1 MTESRLSRIAV
12 VLYEPQ
18 NPINIAGT
26 IRAMKNMGVSTLRLV
41 RPCPY
46 DPVRLEGIAHD
57 TRDLIDRIERFDDFD
72 TAVADC
78 VRLVGFTARRRAAK
92 WQILD
97 PKAAAEDALGYAEH
111 GQVGIVFGREDSGL
125 PNEILDRVHAAVTIP
140 TTQHASLNLA
150 QAVLISLYELHLAA
164 GDATRT
170 LPGPRKDAPPPTTDL
185 IERFFTEAHQTL
197 EAIQF
202 FKTRYPEHI
211 MRSIRAL
218 TFRAAPD
225 SRELSLLRAAAL
237 EVLRFLERTDRVERV
252 LPPDV
257 SPRAPRHVAPRD
269 ERFHGTQSDDAED

>member
-1 MTESRLSRIAV
+1 MTESRLSRIAI

-18 NPINIAGT
+18 DPVNIAAT
-26 IRAMKNMGVSTLRLV
+26 VRAMKNMGVATLRLV
-41 RPCPY
+41 RPCAY

-57 TRDLIDRIERFDDFD
+57 TWDVIDRIEHFDDFD

-78 VRLVGFTARRRAAK
+78 VRLAGFTARRRAAK
-92 WQILD
+92 WQILH
-97 PKAAAEDALGYAEH
+97 PRAAAEDALAHAEL
-111 GQVGIVFGREDSGL
+111 GRVGIVFGREDSGL
-125 PNEILDRVHAAVTIP
+125 PNEILDRVHAVVTIP
-140 TTQHASLNLA
+140 TTEHASLNLA

-170 LPGPRKDAPPPTTDL
+170 LPGPRKEAPPATTEEF
-185 IERFFTEAHQTL
+185 ERFFTEAHQAL
-197 EAIQF
+197 DAVQF

-211 MRSIRAL
+211 MRSIRTL

-237 EVLRFLERTDRVERV
+237 EVVRFLERTGRVERT

-257 SPRAPRHVAPRD
+257 SPRPPRHVVHRD
-269 ERFHGTQSDDAED
+269 ERYHGSRSDDAED